1 MEDIQEKWIC
11 GFWRRIGALFI
22 DSLILGIVGFALGLF
37 LENTF
42 VQLGGWGRLIG
53 FVISITYF
61 GFMNS
66 SIFNGQTFGK
76 KILAIKVVD
85 STNSTISLSRSLL
98 RYSFLAIPFS
108 LNGAQFTNEALLSYL
123 MYPLSLIVFGGLFSI
138 SYLYIF
144 NRVTRQSLHDLITG
158 TYVVNSDA
166 SEQNLGEVWRPHLIV
181 VSCLFILAGLLP
193 VFTSELAQSEPF
205 KGLLSTQEAINSN
218 TSVKFASVVEG
229 TTTFTSLNSGSTT
242 TTYVNT
248 QAFLYQNAVGN
259 IELAQ
264 KLAQTIISSYPES
277 MNKDV
282 IQVTLSYGYDIGIWS
297 QWNSYNHTFNP
308 NEIQGLHKP

>member
-1 MEDIQEKWIC
+1 MEEIQEEWIC
-11 GFWRRIGALFI
+11 GFWRRVGALFI
-22 DSLILGIVGFALGLF
+22 DSLILGAVGFTLGLF

-53 FVISITYF
+53 FAISITYF

-76 KILAIKVVD
+76 KILGIKVVD
-85 STNSTISLSRSLL
+85 STNSTIRLSKSLL

-144 NRVTRQSLHDLITG
+144 NRVTRQSLHDLIVG
-158 TYVVNSDA
+158 TYVVNSDV

-181 VSCLFILAGLLP
+181 ISCLFILAGLLP
-193 VFTSELAQSEPF
+193 VFTSDLAQSEPF
-205 KGLLSTQEAINSN
+205 KGLLSSQEAISSN

-229 TTTFTSLNSGSTT
+229 ATTFTSSNTGSST

-248 QAFLYQNAVGN
+248 QAFLYQNSVDD

-264 KLAQTIISSYPES
+264 QLAQTIISSYPES
-277 MNKDV
+277 INKNV
-282 IQVTLSYGYDIGIWS
+282 IQVTLTYGYDIGIWS
-297 QWNSYNHTFNP
+297 QWNSYNHAFNP
-308 NEIQGLHKP
+308 NEIQGLDKP